1 MTFYKKKTQN
11 VGPEMDPK
19 LTKTDFK
26 TDLNWPKPSKIKT
39 CRPPFSSKP
48 YLSDYKPR
56 LLFKSPIFKATY
68 SITKD
73 SSKSDPNE
81 SKIDFQ

>member
-26 TDLNWPKPSKIKT
+26 TDLNWPKPS
-39 CRPPFSSKP
+39 
-48 YLSDYKPR
+48 
-56 LLFKSPIFKATY
+56 
-68 SITKD
+68 
-73 SSKSDPNE
+73 
-81 SKIDFQ
+81 

>member
-26 TDLNWPKPSKIKT
+26 TDLN
-39 CRPPFSSKP
+39 
-48 YLSDYKPR
+48 
-56 LLFKSPIFKATY
+56 
-68 SITKD
+68 
-73 SSKSDPNE
+73 
-81 SKIDFQ
+81 